1 MLVTAFK
8 KRNVLGFSEVYWTPM
23 PTRDTTSLRKIRHL
37 VISDPAIL
45 GGDPPFRGTRVPVHL
60 IADLVAQ
67 GAAKAELLGDYPRL
81 TAEMTRLAPV
91 CATAY
96 PLCGGPRRQPWHDQ
110 PPIKRAP
117 EATSEALF

>member
-81 TAEMTRLAPV
+81 TAEMTHLARRSARRLTR
-91 CATAY
+91 CAA
-96 PLCGGPRRQPWHDQ
+96 GRVGSRGMISRR
-110 PPIKRAP
+110 
-117 EATSEALF
+117 